1 MGKEDIMRK
10 ISMIL
15 VCLGLCLGLSGCGND
30 SSKDTSKKTE
40 EKEFVTEDQL
50 DSLYSNPD
58 KFKGKYVT
66 LTGQVQKEKM
76 I

>member
-30 SSKDTSKKTE
+30 SSKDTSKK
-40 EKEFVTEDQL
+40 KNGGIRICYRG
-50 DSLYSNPD
+50 S
-58 KFKGKYVT
+58 
-66 LTGQVQKEKM
+66 
-76 I
+76 IR